1 VATVCVGDVH
11 GNLAALEDLLNQ
23 LLPELQSTDTLVFL
37 GDYIDRGPHSR
48 GVLDRLVALRT
59 SPPCHLVFLLGNHEQ
74 WMLKT
79 RTDFTSHS
87 WLLGMEA
94 FATIGSY
101 STDAALILRAAASGA
116 GSRLYTDNIALPYD
130 LFFNELPPSHV
141 DLLEHLQ
148 PFWRTADSIC
158 VHGGVP
164 LDDTPVEKADVRD
177 LVWGS
182 YGFPDSY
189 RGTDLI
195 VYGHRNDCPMDD
207 DGWPSIRRG
216 ERTVGIDS
224 IACGVLTAI
233 RLPDF
238 KVFQSGRHA

>member
-11 GNLAALEDLLNQ
+11 GNLAALEDLLDRM
-23 LLPELQSTDTLVFL
+23 LPELQSTDTLVFL

-48 GVLDRLVALRT
+48 GVLERLVALRT

-79 RTDFTSHS
+79 RADFTCHS

-101 STDAALILRAAASGA
+101 STDAAVMLRAAASGA
-116 GSRLYTDNIALPYD
+116 GGRLYTDNIALPYD
-130 LFFNELPPSHV
+130 LFFDELPSSHI

-164 LDDTPVEKADVRD
+164 LDDTPVEMAEVRD
-177 LVWGS
+177 LVWGC
-182 YGFPDSY
+182 YGFPESY

-195 VYGHRNDCPMDD
+195 VYGHRNDCPTNA

-238 KVFQSGRHA
+238 TVFQSGRHA

>member
-1 VATVCVGDVH
+1 VSTICVGDVH
-11 GNLAALEDLLNQ
+11 GNLAALDDLLNR
-23 LLPELQSTDTLVFL
+23 LLPELQASDTLVFL
-37 GDYIDRGPHSR
+37 GDYIDRGSDSR
-48 GVLDRLVALRT
+48 GVLDRLIALRAG
-59 SPPCHLVFLLGNHEQ
+59 PPCHVVFLLGNHEE

-79 RTDFTSHS
+79 RADYTSHS

-101 STDAALILRAAASGA
+101 STDAALMLRAAAAGA
-116 GSRLYTDNIALPYD
+116 GSRLYTDHVELPYD
-130 LFFNELPPSHV
+130 LFFDELPSAHV

-148 PFWRTADSIC
+148 PFWRTPDAVC

-177 LVWGS
+177 LVWGC
-182 YGFPDSY
+182 YGFPESY
-189 RGTDLI
+189 KGSDLV
-195 VYGHRNDCPMDD
+195 VYGHRNDCVMSA
-207 DGWPSIRRG
+207 DGWPAVRRG

-238 KVFQSGRHA
+238 RVFQSSRHA